1 MYFYYRQ
8 AHGKG
13 AERMTFKVIDTKTGK
28 EPTERVITNIAK
40 KGNLIMFDI
49 DQFFLGEDGS
59 LCLVDDCNN
68 MTYVDTNRFK
78 VVLEQQP
85 QDREDGETE

>member
-1 MYFYYRQ
+1 
-8 AHGKG
+8 
-13 AERMTFKVIDTKTGK
+13 MTFKVIDTKTGK
-28 EPTERVITNIAK
+28 EPTGRVITNIAK
-40 KGNLIMFDI
+40 KGNLMIFDI

-68 MTYVDTNRFK
+68 ITYVDTNRFK

-85 QDREDGETE
+85 